1 MGRLLI
7 GTAISLVIAASA
19 GAADLP
25 VFLKAPAYVPFY
37 NWTGFYLGGGGSY
50 SWGRVSDTGTYYPGF
65 SDTTR
70 DAATTR
76 AINHTI
82 RGIDGEIQGGYR
94 RQIGTVVVGLEAV
107 ARLTDESGSGSCN
120 ESYTPTNPY
129 PDLASKFGTFTCYK
143 GTRLNSTE
151 AVLLQAGV
159 LVTPTTLV
167 FLSGGPGLGQIHTND
182 AFAFAYTYPTPGL
195 TTAGFSSAN
204 TNKAGFWLGG
214 GVEYAIPGNNNVH
227 LKAEYYHMDF
237 GNVTTATSWTDTTAD
252 CAATRS
258 PNGCV
263 NTFVNGRHVTDDSVL
278 VGINYTFN

>member
-1 MGRLLI
+1 MKGLLI
-7 GTAISLVIAASA
+7 GTAISLVAAASA
-19 GAADLP
+19 GAADLYI
-25 VFLKAPAYVPFY
+25 KAPAYVP
-37 NWTGFYLGGGGSY
+37 WTGFYLGGGGSY
-50 SWGRVSDTGTYYPGF
+50 SWGRVPDTGTYYPGF
-65 SDTTR
+65 SDTTI
-70 DAATTR
+70 DAVTTR

-94 RQIGTVVVGLEAV
+94 RQIGTLVVGLEGV

-120 ESYTPTNPY
+120 ETYTPTNPY

-167 FLSGGPGLGQIHTND
+167 FLSGGPGVGQIHTND

-195 TTAGFSSAN
+195 TTAGSSSAT
-204 TNKAGFWLGG
+204 TNKAGYWLGG
-214 GVEYAIPGNNNVH
+214 GVEYAIPGTKVH

-237 GNVTTATSWTDTTAD
+237 GNVNTTTSWTDTTAN
-252 CAATRS
+252 CAAVTS
-258 PNGCV
+258 PNACV
-263 NTFVNGRHVTDDSVL
+263 NTFMNGRHVTDDSVL
-278 VGINYTFN
+278 LGINYTFN